1 MKRVLATGTFEFL
14 HPGHLHFLSEARK
27 LGDELVVLVARDSMI
42 RHKPRPI
49 IPERQ
54 RLEMVSALRMVD
66 RAVLGSERDI
76 FEPLYEIRP
85 DVIALGYDQKFD
97 ERELTEQLKMRGFD
111 VEVVRIT
118 SRRDCSLCSSASIT
132 ERVLKRAAEERE
144 VDNDRV

>member
-54 RLEMVSALRMVD
+54 RLEMVSALRVVD

-97 ERELTEQLKMRGFD
+97 ERELTEQLKIRGFD

-132 ERVLKRAAEERE
+132 EHVLKRASRERE
-144 VDNDRV
+144 VDND

>member
-42 RHKPRPI
+42 RHKPKPI

-76 FEPLYEIRP
+76 FEPLHEIQP

-97 ERELTEQLKMRGFD
+97 EKELTEQLKMRGFD

-118 SRRDCSLCSSASIT
+118 SRRGCSLCSSASIT
-132 ERVLKRAAEERE
+132 ERVLKRAAEE
-144 VDNDRV
+144 VDNGH